1 MPIKTI
7 HDLIMQGI
15 KPERVK
21 SLPRKRFSER
31 IKKINPKYS
40 SMSEV
45 VPPLNRGDFL
55 HKWKDSNKELEKVR
69 TEKEKI
75 FQENKKLRSVMNTTW
90 SKDWPNEVSKILK
103 ESKDDKTKT

>member
-40 SMSEV
+40 TMSEV

-69 TEKEKI
+69 KERDKAV
-75 FQENKKLRSVMNTTW
+75 EETKKLRGMLN
-90 SKDWPNEVSKILK
+90 KGR
-103 ESKDDKTKT
+103 

>member
-31 IKKINPKYS
+31 IKKIDPKYS
-40 SMSEV
+40 TMSEV

-55 HKWKDSNKELEKVR
+55 HKWKDSNKELDKVR
-69 TEKEKI
+69 KERDDAVN
-75 FQENKKLRSVMNTTW
+75 ETKKLKNIMNTTW
-90 SKDWPNEVSKILK
+90 SKDWKSVVNEK
-103 ESKDDKTKT
+103 